1 MIHAAAKLFYFLGK
15 GEPPK
20 VFQVFTFQRNKRV
33 FWDFLWNLGEL
44 K

>member
-20 VFQVFTFQRNKRV
+20 VFQVFTFQRNTSLLG
-33 FWDFLWNLGEL
+33 LWNLGEL